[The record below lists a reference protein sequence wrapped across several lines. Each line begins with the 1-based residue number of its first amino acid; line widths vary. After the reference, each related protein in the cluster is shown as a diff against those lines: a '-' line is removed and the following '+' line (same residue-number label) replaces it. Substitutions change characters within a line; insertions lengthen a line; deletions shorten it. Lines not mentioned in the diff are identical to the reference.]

1 MPRLVLARD
10 VADGV
15 RPELRCWDVREL
27 RALLGEND
35 GTVDVRLRATV
46 TVFRH
51 LNGWLLEE
59 GEAFSVWFQ
68 QS

>member
-1 MPRLVLARD
+1 MLRLVLARD

-15 RPELRCWDVREL
+15 WSELRCWDVREL
-27 RALLGEND
+27 RALLDEND
-35 GTVDVRLRATV
+35 GTMGARLRATV
-46 TVFRH
+46 TALRH
-51 LNGWLLEE
+51 LNVWLLEE